1 MGAFRT
7 FPWILV
13 RSLRLIPWW
22 HLGLGLVAAIA
33 LAATG
38 RNPYPDDLVFGLR
51 VAAVALAAS
60 VAFVFDD
67 PAVSVMDGKP
77 VSLALQRIARLTL
90 ALPVIAAGWW
100 VLLGWME
107 AALGPADE
115 RAMETLPRLA
125 LSLEFAALL
134 GIVWAVATLAMRTGQ
149 EAGGNVAALA
159 LLVIVVVLV
168 LLPER
173 WSLFPSPAVAP
184 SPGETASIRWEA
196 WVDAHRRWAV
206 LAIAAWAGVALGL
219 AGSTRRQWF
228 ARRQLVFSQGAR
240 RDQ

>member
-1 MGAFRT
+1 MGALRT
-7 FPWILV
+7 FPWVLV
-13 RSLRLIPWW
+13 RSPRLIPWW
-22 HLGLGLVAAIA
+22 HLGLGLIAASS
-33 LAATG
+33 LAATR

-60 VAFVFDD
+60 AAFVFDD
-67 PAVSVMDGKP
+67 PAVNVMDGKP
-77 VSLALQRIARLTL
+77 VPLALQRIARLTL
-90 ALPVIAAGWW
+90 ALPVIVAGWL
-100 VLLGWME
+100 VLLDWME
-107 AALGPADE
+107 AGLGPIDE

-149 EAGGNVAALA
+149 DSGGNVAALT
-159 LLVIVVVLV
+159 LLTIVVVLI

-184 SPGETASIRWEA
+184 LPGESASVRWEA

-206 LAIAAWAGVALGL
+206 LATAAWAGVALGL
-219 AGSTRRQWF
+219 VGSTRRLWI
-228 ARRQLVFSQGAR
+228 ARRQPTFVQDAR
-240 RDQ
+240 TSR